1 MSMDNNVLESARAR
15 EIVQVILDFGVSE
28 LQKMKIIKLLALELE
43 DLKMMQNISS
53 LIDQDTNEAEDSK
66 PKIQI

>member
-28 LQKMKIIKLLALELE
+28 LQKKKIIKLLALELE

>member
-28 LQKMKIIKLLALELE
+28 LQKKKIIKLLALELE

-66 PKIQI
+66 PKLQI

>member
-28 LQKMKIIKLLALELE
+28 LQKNVYIIQDIAQTLLFSSKKENHKTFSSRVRR
-43 DLKMMQNISS
+43 LKNDAKHI
-53 LIDQDTNEAEDSK
+53 
-66 PKIQI
+66 